1 MYTNLEYN
9 EYAREMLTQLPRGAF
24 LSVKAGAQIN
34 TMTIGW
40 GSIGYIWK
48 KPLLIVAVRTSRYT
62 YELMEKATDFS
73 VSLPLD
79 ADLKTALGEAG
90 KKSGRDIDKFQHIHL
105 TAQEGQK
112 IESPVI
118 GECKLIYECKIVYK
132 QQLDPEMLGE
142 EIKEKFYAD
151 HDYHTLYFGEIVS
164 SYING

>member
-24 LSVKAGAQIN
+24 LSVKAGNQIN

-90 KKSGRDIDKFQHIHL
+90 KKSGRDIDKFQQIHL
-105 TAQEGQK
+105 TAQNAQK
-112 IESPVI
+112 IGSPVI
-118 GECKLIYECKIVYK
+118 GECKLMYECKIVYK
-132 QQLDPEMLGE
+132 QQLDPDMLDE
-142 EIKEKFYAD
+142 EIKEKFYGD
-151 HDYHTLYFGEIVS
+151 RDYHTLYFGEIVS